1 MPISRGK
8 GFFRFFPLD
17 TVFFFSSLLPFGDKK
32 ASIGEVPDKDSQAK
46 AGQTK
51 KKGKE
56 EAENGKGAGV
66 VQSLSRK
73 PGRPLE
79 ERKIAFHRQNGLMDS
94 IGRDLFVVQ
103 DRIHTTK
110 GEEDGHGKEREN
122 DGHHGGS
129 RLLFSDTED
138 KEQDIHEDESQG
150 INADNEEDRKDDAE
164 EKANWRL

>member
-1 MPISRGK
+1 MPISLGK
-8 GFFRFFPLD
+8 GFFRLFPMD
-17 TVFFFSSLLPFGDKK
+17 TVFSFSSFPSFGDKK
-32 ASIGEVPDKDSQAK
+32 ASIGEIPDKDSQAK

-94 IGRDLFVVQ
+94 ISRDLFVVQ
-103 DRIHTTK
+103 NRIHKTK
-110 GEEDGHGKEREN
+110 GEEDGNGKEREN
-122 DGHHGGS
+122 DCQDGGS
-129 RLLFSDTED
+129 CLLLSDTED
-138 KEQDIHEDESQG
+138 KEQDIHEDECQG

-164 EKANWRL
+164 EKADWRL